1 MANGRGGTMKRIQ
14 RWAWL
19 LLLTLPAGCLPHGG
33 PRTAPPLPLSAP
45 FSKQQLAG
53 VIYPTEIY
61 WLGNDRLLFRGFDQA
76 IKPGTGSDKKGLYLW
91 DLKGPARLLLANS
104 QDLCVA
110 GKEVQVGVEGKVL
123 TQLRWLRLR
132 LPDFRPEPLPQ
143 PPELGDFWHF
153 DPARCQA
160 RVTPEYFR
168 GRHWDPLP
176 DGAGYLDYGLSED
189 RPRLNQ
195 PVYYWDRNLRRR
207 QDTGIR
213 MDLPPSVRLEE
224 SKFDNSYLVY
234 PLSRGII
241 KVRQWERDG
250 SLRIWR
256 IQSDLKSEKI
266 EVPYGPWVGSFF
278 RFLPSRQG
286 LIITNNDFS
295 PGGKPRQAGAYLMA
309 SQGKSQQLERGFVQD
324 PVVSS
329 DGCRLAYAYQFRLD
343 ADIKDGG
350 KRLVVVDLCGNKI

>member
-1 MANGRGGTMKRIQ
+1 MKRIQ

-195 PVYYWDRNLRRR
+195 PVYYWDLNLRRR

-213 MDLPPSVRLEE
+213 MDLPPWTQVRRSE
-224 SKFDNSYLVY
+224 FDDSYLIYSTPANSFVEEY
-234 PLSRGII
+234 WRKLG
-241 KVRQWERDG
+241 KY
-250 SLRIWR
+250 RIWKLSSGFVGTAVD
-256 IQSDLKSEKI
+256 IPLGKWFTSDMQ
-266 EVPYGPWVGSFF
+266 VF
-278 RFLPSRQG
+278 PSNKG
-286 LIITNNDFS
+286 LIIATRNAGANRL
-295 PGGKPRQAGAYLMA
+295 PREAGAYLVA
-309 SQGKSQQLERGFVQD
+309 SHGKSHRLERGFLED
-324 PVVSS
+324 PVISS
-329 DGCRLAYAYQFRLD
+329 DGCRLAYAYHFRLD
-343 ADIKDGG
+343 ADIQDGG
-350 KRLVVVDLCGNKI
+350 TRLVVVDLCGNKI